1 MDQASVFSVIVPD
14 REPFSDVLD
23 LWQVGTA
30 PRAFAFSGES
40 QGLVWR
46 ADLPRDP
53 QEARRALN
61 RRAHLLRQTESALS
75 AAGPLLDD
83 DLRQL
88 AESDR
93 AGASYFLE
101 PRGTESREAVLA
113 LGMNYDLQRMDFSGR
128 GIGVLDLE
136 EKMAT
141 VEQLAIQV
149 RRLVEQFA
157 LVETSHGGHRS
168 GLTRINWLGDAQTWW
183 ASDSPPT
190 AIAHHNQLLRQVLGT
205 RQNWLRFLLQLVA
218 GAAKIGMAMASG
230 PFAPIA
236 IWTAFNYLR
245 KVMEQYRRLAVPAG
259 S

>member
-1 MDQASVFSVIVPD
+1 MDQASTFRVIVPD
-14 REPFSDVLD
+14 REPSSDVLD

-30 PRAFAFSGES
+30 PEVFAFSGES
-40 QGLVWR
+40 GGLVWR
-46 ADLPRDP
+46 ADLPSDP
-53 QEARRALN
+53 QEAGRALN
-61 RRAHLLRQTESALS
+61 QHAHLLRQTESALS

-88 AESDR
+88 TESDG
-93 AGASYFLE
+93 ADASYFLE
-101 PRGTESREAVLA
+101 ARGTGGRHAVLA
-113 LGMNYDLQRMDFSGR
+113 LGMDYDLQRMDFSGR
-128 GIGVLDLE
+128 IGVLDLE

-141 VEQLAIQV
+141 VEQLANQV

-157 LVETSHGGHRS
+157 LVETIHGGHRS

-183 ASDSPPT
+183 ASDTPPT
-190 AIAHHNQLLRQVLGT
+190 AIAHHSQLLRQVLGT

-236 IWTAFNYLR
+236 ILTAFNYLQ
-245 KVMEQYRRLAVPAG
+245 KVMEQYRRLAVPAA

>member
-1 MDQASVFSVIVPD
+1 MDQSSIFSVIVPD
-14 REPFSDVLD
+14 LEPFSDVLN
-23 LWQVGTA
+23 LWQVSAA
-30 PRAFAFSGES
+30 PEAFSFSGES

-53 QEARRALN
+53 QEAGRALN
-61 RRAHLLRQTESALS
+61 QQAHLLRQTESALS

-88 AESDR
+88 AELDR
-93 AGASYFLE
+93 ADASYYLE
-101 PRGTESREAVLA
+101 GRRIEGRQAVLA
-113 LGMNYDLQRMDFSGR
+113 LGMDYDLQRMDFSGR
-128 GIGVLDLE
+128 VRVLDLE

-141 VEQLAIQV
+141 VQRLANHV

-157 LVETSHGGHRS
+157 LVETMHGGHRS

-183 ASDSPPT
+183 ASDSPPP
-190 AIAHHNQLLRQVLGT
+190 AIAHHSQLLSQVLGT

-245 KVMEQYRRLAVPAG
+245 QVMEQYRRLPVPAG